1 MVRLKEFWRF
11 RWVRQC
17 VLRCI
22 FGTFSSVI
30 FELQPLVVIR
40 RSNTITF
47 AELSLRHHQRPAAA
61 LG

>member
-1 MVRLKEFWRF
+1 MVRLTEFWRF

-30 FELQPLVVIR
+30 FELQTPCGDQKKQYNYIC
-40 RSNTITF
+40 
-47 AELSLRHHQRPAAA
+47 
-61 LG
+61 